1 MRPNPAKARPKKL
14 KMASVA
20 DVGDDDLQLISEK
33 LVGCYAALARGL
45 VCRAAIPPFFAIRY
59 ATVRHNG
66 WCRSRRR
73 NLRIAIAGKAA
84 GSVRDI
90 MDDL

>member
-33 LVGCYAALARGL
+33 IVGCYP
-45 VCRAAIPPFFAIRY
+45 AIPPFFAIRS

-84 GSVRDI
+84 GSARDI